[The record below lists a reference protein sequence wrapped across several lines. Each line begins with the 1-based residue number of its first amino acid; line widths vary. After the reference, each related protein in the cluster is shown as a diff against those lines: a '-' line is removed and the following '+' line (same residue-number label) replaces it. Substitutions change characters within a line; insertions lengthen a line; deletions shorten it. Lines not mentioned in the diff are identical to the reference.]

1 MSKDEPGNQ
10 KQEGRGFIPDNKVE
24 LKPKGIKCDKGH
36 FIMLKALIH
45 NEYTILMD
53 IYVPKNTSIR
63 MEVFNF
69 KQN

>member
-1 MSKDEPGNQ
+1 MNQ
-10 KQEGRGFIPDNKVE
+10 AIRNKKAEVSFLITNKVE

-36 FIMLKALIH
+36 FIMLKAIIH
-45 NEYTILMD
+45 NENTILMD